1 MLNGLQK
8 PDSIELSC
16 RTNSFIACVKS
27 HFFENNFKEVTT
39 PLILE
44 SPLPEPFINAIP
56 AHSGGFF
63 RTSPELHLK
72 ILLAHNKEDIFEI
85 GECRRADEKGRLH
98 KESFTM
104 LEWYK
109 LQVAYKD
116 LIPFTKNLLLKI
128 ADKLFSKTTIE
139 YNDESIEL
147 NSDWLIISVAE
158 AFDIYGTT
166 TLDVALNNGVYE
178 EQMSFYIEPALP
190 KNVPV
195 VLYDYPMEFA
205 AFSKQNSSNEQF
217 CERWELYLAG
227 IEIANTYT
235 ELTDVDEHL
244 RRFDEFLKLRVRNG
258 FEEYFVMDSFRKALE
273 IGIPESAGCAL
284 GLDRLFMIFFNMQSI
299 PDFSLN

>member
-1 MLNGLQK
+1 MLNGFQK
-8 PDSIELSC
+8 REPLEVSNQ
-16 RTNSFIACVKS
+16 TNSFIKCVKL
-27 HFFENNFKEVTT
+27 FFIENNFKEVST

-56 AHSGGFF
+56 APGGGFF

-109 LQVAYKD
+109 VQANYKD
-116 LIPFTKNLLLKI
+116 LIPFTKKLLLNI
-128 ADKLFSKTTIE
+128 AEELYSNTTIE
-139 YNDESIEL
+139 YNDVSIEL
-147 NSDWLIISVAE
+147 DSDWLIISVQE

-166 TLDVALNNGVYE
+166 SLDDALQNDLYE
-178 EQMSFYIEPALP
+178 EQMSFHIEPALP

-205 AFSKQNSSNEQF
+205 ALSKQSALNEKF

-235 ELTDVDEHL
+235 ELTDIDEHL
-244 RRFDEFLKLRVRNG
+244 CRFDDFLKLRASNG
-258 FEEYFVMDSFRKALE
+258 FEEYFLMDSFRKALE
-273 IGIPESAGCAL
+273 IGIPESSGCAL
-284 GLDRLFMIFFNMQSI
+284 GLDRLFMIFFNMKSI
-299 PDFSLN
+299 PDFTLT